1 LVRKLVIICK
11 IVAVIAEFLCKSPY
25 IKVQAIIV
33 MQVEE
38 HALTA
43 MRRGKER
50 IDKNSGKSMC
60 GKNSALMGWTCDVH

>member
-1 LVRKLVIICK
+1 LVRKQVIACK
-11 IVAVIAEFLCKSPY
+11 NGMDVAEFLCKSPY

-43 MRRGKER
+43 MHQGTEHLDSNSEKS
-50 IDKNSGKSMC
+50 ICDKD
-60 GKNSALMGWTCDVH
+60 SALMG